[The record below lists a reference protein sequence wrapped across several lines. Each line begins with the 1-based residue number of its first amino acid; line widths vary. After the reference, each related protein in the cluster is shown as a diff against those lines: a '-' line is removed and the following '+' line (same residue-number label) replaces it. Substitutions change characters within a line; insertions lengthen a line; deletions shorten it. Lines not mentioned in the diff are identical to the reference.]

1 MGVLKLD
8 AWHSKHAGQTVDDA
22 IDGYRQ
28 IADIINDINNRM
40 IAAEMML
47 DEHALL
53 IREKYDKAGGDIT
66 VNDLN
71 HIVNITSKTS
81 LDYS

>member
-1 MGVLKLD
+1 
-8 AWHSKHAGQTVDDA
+8 
-22 IDGYRQ
+22 
-28 IADIINDINNRM
+28 M